1 MDRFHKIMEL
11 LDKNSENIPE
21 GDYLELVNT
30 VAEIRQQVKPPP
42 FLLDQNEPMAYP
54 RPFVPFDDAEQER
67 LRQFIDTLDAEW
79 SETDNVEPEPEVE
92 HQGYTFNTV
101 PDIPLQAVVEQMP
114 RDVYDR
120 LVTSTGP
127 VSTQVRHDE
136 DGWWVDVNWPSG
148 DTSSYPGGMHQPV
161 EEENESW
168 VNLMREIRNFQF
180 STPMEVD

>member
-1 MDRFHKIMEL
+1 MEL

-30 VAEIRQQVKPPP
+30 VADIRQQVKPPS
-42 FLLDQNEPMAYP
+42 FLLDQNEPMTISAYP
-54 RPFVPFDDAEQER
+54 RPFVPFDDAEQET
-67 LRQFIDTLDAEW
+67 LRQFIETLDAEW
-79 SETDNVEPEPEVE
+79 SETDDVE

-114 RDVYDR
+114 RDIYDR
-120 LVTSTGP
+120 LVTSNGP
-127 VSTQVRHDE
+127 VTTQVRHDE

-148 DTSSYPGGMHQPV
+148 DTSSYPGGIHHSV
-161 EEENESW
+161 ENNGAW

-180 STPMEVD
+180 ATPMEVD